1 MSEDW
6 LKIVKE
12 KMESVETPAPDG
24 VWEHLEAEL
33 FPAKTHKVRYM
44 PWVWGFAVAAAVA
57 LGVFAG
63 VRMIDR
69 VNGHDTIKDDNRI
82 AEGQVSPSI
91 NNSSSVDNGGDQAP
105 SVVEPIHI
113 IPAPKGSSLAV
124 VSPSEL
130 IPDEAVELPVEVVE
144 PPVEVVEP
152 PVEVV
157 EPPVEVAEPP
167 VVVVEPPVE
176 VQDKPT
182 EVIQDQKKE
191 TGFKTNHDGEDWS
204 KYMSADGESRGRGE
218 NKPSAGFSFSSAAR
232 NAQDASIMDTRPF
245 FQGYAA
251 NFEVGTRDDASIYTR
266 TVSVPVSKDEDHHRP
281 VRLSLSLDF
290 PLNDVLSLG
299 TGLTY
304 SILRSTFTTSSG
316 NRVSEDSQTLGYLG
330 LPLNLKANLWD
341 RDIFTVYALG
351 GGMVEKC
358 VSGVSK
364 TSVTVGGEPTAN
376 LTRNTFAVKPLAWS
390 LNAGAGLRLNLPGGF
405 GIYAEPGISYHFPGN
420 TKVRSIYTEHPFD
433 FVLAFGARF
442 SFR

>member
-12 KMESVETPAPDG
+12 KMESVETPAPEG
-24 VWEHLEAEL
+24 VWEHLETEL

-44 PWVWGFAVAAAVA
+44 PWVWGFAVAAALA

-69 VNGHDTIKDDNRI
+69 VNGNDTIKDDNRI
-82 AEGQVSPSI
+82 AEGQVSPNI

-144 PPVEVVEP
+144 PPVEV
-152 PVEVV
+152 
-157 EPPVEVAEPP
+157 
-167 VVVVEPPVE
+167 
-176 VQDKPT
+176 QDKPT

-204 KYMSADGESRGRGE
+204 KYLPADGESRGRGE

-251 NFEVGTRDDASIYTR
+251 NFDVGTRDDASIYTR

-304 SILRSTFTTSSG
+304 SILHSTFTTSSG

-341 RDIFTVYALG
+341 KDVFTVYALG

-364 TSVTVGGEPTAN
+364 TSVTVGGESTGSV
-376 LTRNTFAVKPLAWS
+376 TRNTFAVKPLAWS
-390 LNAGAGLRLNLPGGF
+390 LNAGAGLQLNLPGGF
-405 GIYAEPGISYHFPGN
+405 GLYAEPGVSYHLPGDS
-420 TKVRSIYTEHPFD
+420 KVRSIYTEHPFD

>member
-12 KMESVETPAPDG
+12 KMESVKTPVPDG
-24 VWEHLEAEL
+24 IWEHLEAEL
-33 FPAKTHKVRYM
+33 FPAKTRKVRYM
-44 PWVWGFAVAAAVA
+44 PWVWGFAVAAALA

-69 VNGHDTIKDDNRI
+69 VNGRDTIKDDNRI
-82 AEGQVSPSI
+82 AEGQVSPGN

-105 SVVEPIHI
+105 SVAEPIHI
-113 IPAPKGSSLAV
+113 IPAPAGSSLAV

-130 IPDEAVELPVEVVE
+130 VPVEAVEIPVEVVE
-144 PPVEVVEP
+144 PPVEVTEPPVEEAVET

-157 EPPVEVAEPP
+157 ET
-167 VVVVEPPVE
+167 PVE
-176 VQDKPT
+176 VQENPKEAIQD
-182 EVIQDQKKE
+182 QDQKKD
-191 TGFKTNHDGEDWS
+191 TGFKTSHDGEDWS
-204 KYMSADGESRGRGE
+204 KHLSATKDDWGRRE
-218 NKPSAGFSFSSAAR
+218 NKPSAGLSFSSAAR
-232 NAQDASIMDTRPF
+232 NAQDANIMDTRPF

-251 NFEVGTRDDASIYTR
+251 NFEVGTRDDAAIYTR
-266 TVSVPVSKDEDHHRP
+266 TVSVPVSKDEDHRRP
-281 VRLSLSLDF
+281 VRASLSLDF
-290 PLNDVLSLG
+290 PLNDVFSIG

-304 SILRSTFTTSSG
+304 SILRSSFKTSSG
-316 NRVSEDSQTLGYLG
+316 NRVAEDSQTLGYLG

-341 RDIFTVYALG
+341 RDILTVYALG

-364 TSVTVGGEPTAN
+364 TSVTVGGEPTGN
-376 LTRNTFAVKPLAWS
+376 VTRNTFAVKPLAWS
-390 LNAGAGLRLNLPGGF
+390 LNAGAGLQLNLAGGF
-405 GIYAEPGISYHFPGN
+405 GLYAEPGVSYHFPSDV
-420 TKVRSIYTEHPFD
+420 KVRSIYTEHPFD

>member
-44 PWVWGFAVAAAVA
+44 PWVWGFAVAAALA

-69 VNGHDTIKDDNRI
+69 INGHDTINDDNRI
-82 AEGQVSPSI
+82 AEGQVSPGI

-105 SVVEPIHI
+105 SAAEPIHI
-113 IPAPKGSSLAV
+113 IPAPAGSSLAV
-124 VSPSEL
+124 VSPSDV
-130 IPDEAVELPVEVVE
+130 IPAEVVELPVEAVE
-144 PPVEVVEP
+144 PPVEVAAPPVEVVEP
-152 PVEVV
+152 PVEVT
-157 EPPVEVAEPP
+157 EPPVA
-167 VVVVEPPVE
+167 VVEPPVE
-176 VQDKPT
+176 VQDKPK

-191 TGFKTNHDGEDWS
+191 TGFKTDHDGEDWS
-204 KYMSADGESRGRGE
+204 KYMPADGVSHGRRE

-232 NAQDASIMDTRPF
+232 NAQDANIMDTRPF

-251 NFEVGTRDDASIYTR
+251 NFDVGTRDDAAIYTR

-316 NRVSEDSQTLGYLG
+316 NRVSEDFQTLGYLG

-341 RDIFTVYALG
+341 KDIFTVYALG

-364 TSVTVGGEPTAN
+364 TSVTVGGDPTGN
-376 LTRNTFAVKPLAWS
+376 VTRNTFSVKPLVWS

-405 GIYAEPGISYHFPGN
+405 GLYAEPGVSYHFPSDS
-420 TKVRSIYTEHPFD
+420 KVRSIYSEHPFD

>member
-12 KMESVETPAPDG
+12 KMESVETPAPEG

-44 PWVWGFAVAAAVA
+44 PWVWGFAVAAALA

-91 NNSSSVDNGGDQAP
+91 NNSSSVDIGGDQAP
-105 SVVEPIHI
+105 SVAEPIHI

-130 IPDEAVELPVEVVE
+130 ITAEAVELPVEVVE
-144 PPVEVVEP
+144 SSEEVVVP

-182 EVIQDQKKE
+182 EVIQDQKKD
-191 TGFKTNHDGEDWS
+191 TGFKTSHDGEDWS
-204 KYMSADGESRGRGE
+204 KYLPADGEGRGRGE
-218 NKPSAGFSFSSAAR
+218 NRPSAGVSFSSAAR

-281 VRLSLSLDF
+281 VRLALSLDF

-341 RDIFTVYALG
+341 KDVFTVYALG

-364 TSVTVGGEPTAN
+364 TSVTVGGESTGSV
-376 LTRNTFAVKPLAWS
+376 TRNTFAVKPLAWS
-390 LNAGAGLRLNLPGGF
+390 LNAGAGLQLNLPGGF
-405 GIYAEPGISYHFPGN
+405 GLYAEPGISYHMPGDS
-420 TKVRSIYTEHPFD
+420 KVRSIYTEHPFD

>member
-1 MSEDW
+1 M
-6 LKIVKE
+6 
-12 KMESVETPAPDG
+12 
-24 VWEHLEAEL
+24 
-33 FPAKTHKVRYM
+33 
-44 PWVWGFAVAAAVA
+44 
-57 LGVFAG
+57 
-63 VRMIDR
+63 
-69 VNGHDTIKDDNRI
+69 
-82 AEGQVSPSI
+82 
-91 NNSSSVDNGGDQAP
+91 
-105 SVVEPIHI
+105 
-113 IPAPKGSSLAV
+113 
-124 VSPSEL
+124 
-130 IPDEAVELPVEVVE
+130 
-144 PPVEVVEP
+144 
-152 PVEVV
+152 
-157 EPPVEVAEPP
+157 
-167 VVVVEPPVE
+167 
-176 VQDKPT
+176 
-182 EVIQDQKKE
+182 
-191 TGFKTNHDGEDWS
+191 
-204 KYMSADGESRGRGE
+204 
-218 NKPSAGFSFSSAAR
+218 
-232 NAQDASIMDTRPF
+232 
-245 FQGYAA
+245 
-251 NFEVGTRDDASIYTR
+251 
-266 TVSVPVSKDEDHHRP
+266 SKDEDHHRP

-304 SILRSTFTTSSG
+304 SILHSTFTTSSG

>member
-12 KMESVETPAPDG
+12 KMESVETPAPEG
-24 VWEHLEAEL
+24 VWEHLETEL

-44 PWVWGFAVAAAVA
+44 PWVWGFAVAAALA

-69 VNGHDTIKDDNRI
+69 VNGNDTIKDDNRI
-82 AEGQVSPSI
+82 AEGQVSPNI

-144 PPVEVVEP
+144 PPVEV
-152 PVEVV
+152 
-157 EPPVEVAEPP
+157 
-167 VVVVEPPVE
+167 
-176 VQDKPT
+176 QDKPT

-204 KYMSADGESRGRGE
+204 KYLPADGESRGRGE

-304 SILRSTFTTSSG
+304 SILHSTFTTSSG

-341 RDIFTVYALG
+341 KDVFTVYALG

-364 TSVTVGGEPTAN
+364 TSVTVGGESTGSV
-376 LTRNTFAVKPLAWS
+376 TRNTFAVKPLAWS
-390 LNAGAGLRLNLPGGF
+390 LNAGAGLQLNLPGGF
-405 GIYAEPGISYHFPGN
+405 GLYAEPGVSYHLPGDS
-420 TKVRSIYTEHPFD
+420 KVRSIYTEHPFD

>member
-12 KMESVETPAPDG
+12 KMESVETPAPEG
-24 VWEHLEAEL
+24 VWEHLETEL

-44 PWVWGFAVAAAVA
+44 PWVWGFAVAAALA

-69 VNGHDTIKDDNRI
+69 VNGNDTIKDDNRI
-82 AEGQVSPSI
+82 AEGQVSPNI

-144 PPVEVVEP
+144 PPVEV
-152 PVEVV
+152 
-157 EPPVEVAEPP
+157 
-167 VVVVEPPVE
+167 
-176 VQDKPT
+176 QDKPT

-191 TGFKTNHDGEDWS
+191 TVFKTNHDGEDWS
-204 KYMSADGESRGRGE
+204 KYMPADGESRGRGE

-304 SILRSTFTTSSG
+304 SILHSTFTTSSG

-341 RDIFTVYALG
+341 KDVFTVYALG

-364 TSVTVGGEPTAN
+364 TSVTVGGESTGSV
-376 LTRNTFAVKPLAWS
+376 TRNTFAVKPLAWS
-390 LNAGAGLRLNLPGGF
+390 LNAGAGLQLNLPGGF
-405 GIYAEPGISYHFPGN
+405 GLYAEPGVSYHLSGDS
-420 TKVRSIYTEHPFD
+420 KVRSIYTEHPFD